1 MSTILLARDE
11 PRCTAPACTMRVR
24 CARAMAPATVGRHQ
38 AKTEDFST
46 AEGGATALCIR
57 YFDLTHARALAT
69 EHYARRARAAA

>member
-24 CARAMAPATVGRHQ
+24 CARKLAPATAGRHT
-38 AKTEDFST
+38 APVEDFST
-46 AEGGATALCIR
+46 VEGGGTALCIR

-69 EHYARRARAAA
+69 EHYARRARAAV